1 MGKEVR
7 EIHSFRRK
15 RSEFDTEYSNYAD
28 SESASFHITAKT
40 EHFSGWKLSR
50 VLAAKRVN
58 MRAKLVVFPI
68 RGRNWCFSRAI
79 DHSLKNSAT
88 SSSHSPPTFKELWKG
103 VNVADKP
110 FNAKA
115 ELLADYCGNKMNKA
129 WIGLEKAPDGSI
141 KKKIHGWGSWLLSQV
156 KPSEIFL
163 KSISNEVT
171 SVEVIYPS
179 SLNAQLVRRRL
190 RHIAMRGTII
200 HRKYLYATVSLIPFS
215 SALMVLPL
223 PNIAFFWVSFR
234 AYSHWRALQGSE
246 KLFQLASDSSKMS
259 NTSTHKKETEHND
272 STNKTHNSSDEP
284 HLKLRPLEEL
294 DDLVELEDGKDG
306 LSQKAIT
313 KICKIYE
320 LNTKDVLKYEKSTF

>member
-1 MGKEVR
+1 
-7 EIHSFRRK
+7 
-15 RSEFDTEYSNYAD
+15 
-28 SESASFHITAKT
+28 
-40 EHFSGWKLSR
+40 
-50 VLAAKRVN
+50 

-103 VNVADKP
+103 INVADKP

-171 SVEVIYPS
+171 SIEVIYPS

-223 PNIAFFWVSFR
+223 PNFAFFWVSFR

-259 NTSTHKKETEHND
+259 NTSTHKKDTEHKNSKMSNTSTHKKETEHKD
-272 STNKTHNSSDEP
+272 STNKTNNSSDEP

-306 LSQKAIT
+306 LSEQAIT

>member
-1 MGKEVR
+1 MQVMETSLR
-7 EIHSFRRK
+7 CLLLLLLLLENWNNRACSRIAQRASSFSSIK
-15 RSEFDTEYSNYAD
+15 STIKS
-28 SESASFHITAKT
+28 
-40 EHFSGWKLSR
+40 
-50 VLAAKRVN
+50 
-58 MRAKLVVFPI
+58 
-68 RGRNWCFSRAI
+68 
-79 DHSLKNSAT
+79 SLR
-88 SSSHSPPTFKELWKG
+88 SSSFSNTATTTSPLHRSILTRVAPELRCAQSMLPLHSA
-103 VNVADKP
+103 VATARMTIRMD
-110 FNAKA
+110 FMCSNA
-115 ELLADYCGNKMNKA
+115 LLFSFV
-129 WIGLEKAPDGSI
+129 LE
-141 KKKIHGWGSWLLSQV
+141 
-156 KPSEIFL
+156 L
-163 KSISNEVT
+163 KSGIQ
-171 SVEVIYPS
+171 I
-179 SLNAQLVRRRL
+179 LNAQLVRRRL

-259 NTSTHKKETEHND
+259 NTSTHRKETEHND

-284 HLKLRPLEEL
+284 HMKLRPLEEL

-306 LSQKAIT
+306 LSEQAIT

>member
-7 EIHSFRRK
+7 ELHVLF
-15 RSEFDTEYSNYAD
+15 FPFFANG
-28 SESASFHITAKT
+28 HIIPCVDLARVSPQ
-40 EHFSGWKLSR
+40 EE

-103 VNVADKP
+103 INVADKP

-171 SVEVIYPS
+171 SIEVIYPS
-179 SLNAQLVRRRL
+179 
-190 RHIAMRGTII
+190 RGTII

-259 NTSTHKKETEHND
+259 NTSTHRKETEHND

-284 HLKLRPLEEL
+284 HMKLRPLEEL

-306 LSQKAIT
+306 LSEQAIT

>member
-1 MGKEVR
+1 MCSFFV
-7 EIHSFRRK
+7 HSLPTK
-15 RSEFDTEYSNYAD
+15 RIVLTSSL
-28 SESASFHITAKT
+28 SSFKPH
-40 EHFSGWKLSR
+40 S

-179 SLNAQLVRRRL
+179 
-190 RHIAMRGTII
+190 RGTII

-223 PNIAFFWVSFR
+223 PNVAFFWVSFR

-259 NTSTHKKETEHND
+259 NTSTHKKETEHKD
-272 STNKTHNSSDEP
+272 STNKTNNSSDEP
-284 HLKLRPLEEL
+284 HLKLLPSEEL

-306 LSQKAIT
+306 LSQQAIT
-313 KICKIYE
+313 KICKIYD
-320 LNTKDVLKYEKSTF
+320 LNTIDVLKYKKSTF

>member
-1 MGKEVR
+1 
-7 EIHSFRRK
+7 
-15 RSEFDTEYSNYAD
+15 
-28 SESASFHITAKT
+28 
-40 EHFSGWKLSR
+40 
-50 VLAAKRVN
+50 

-179 SLNAQLVRRRL
+179 RLVPQPCFDAYLLGFGIKPCLIYDNLVRRRL

-223 PNIAFFWVSFR
+223 PNVAFFWVSFR

-259 NTSTHKKETEHND
+259 NTSTHKKETEHKD
-272 STNKTHNSSDEP
+272 STNKTNNSSDEP
-284 HLKLRPLEEL
+284 HLKLLPSEEL

-306 LSQKAIT
+306 LSQQAIT
-313 KICKIYE
+313 KICKIYD
-320 LNTKDVLKYEKSTF
+320 LNTIDVLKYKKSTF